1 MIKRCPKCGERMR
14 FVYSYEPGKFASAM
28 YSCDRCNS
36 MKKFV
41 EKLNKEGYS
50 GDGNKRNPD

>member
-1 MIKRCPKCGERMR
+1 MR